1 MKEWSTTL
9 FCGAF
14 DGETDLLARVG
25 GLKVYNTGVG
35 IHDSLFNLQRYL
47 GKTDKIKSIIFLGSA
62 GAYPHSKYTIGD
74 MVCSNKFLYRDLA
87 EIKQMCKI
95 PDVVT
100 KHILTRI
107 DKKTQSLIEELG
119 FPNTITN
126 SMNYVTLIDL
136 TQEELVEYLFD
147 VGAENMEAFSLAY
160 VANRFNLPFTA
171 FYYITNIVGANGSL
185 DWAQNWRE
193 GSNIL
198 QKRII
203 KYIQG
208 ARRRAH

>member
-1 MKEWSTTL
+1 MKEWASTL

-14 DGETDLLARVG
+14 EGETDLLARVG

-35 IHDSLFNLQRYL
+35 THDSLFNLQRYL

-62 GAYPHSKYTIGD
+62 GAYPHSRYTIGD
-74 MVCSNKFLYRDLA
+74 MVCSHKFLYRDLA

-100 KHILTRI
+100 KHILTRVDKRTQAMI
-107 DKKTQSLIEELG
+107 DELG
-119 FPNTITN
+119 FPSIITN

-147 VGAENMEAFSLAY
+147 VGVENMEAFNLAY

-185 DWAQNWRE
+185 DWARNWRD

-203 KYIQG
+203 KYLQG
-208 ARRRAH
+208 SHKRKN